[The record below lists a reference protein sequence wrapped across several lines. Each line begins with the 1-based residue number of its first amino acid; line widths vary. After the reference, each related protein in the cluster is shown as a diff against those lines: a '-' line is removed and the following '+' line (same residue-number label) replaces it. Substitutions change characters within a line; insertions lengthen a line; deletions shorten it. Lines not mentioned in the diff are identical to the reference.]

1 VFFLVVRNLQV
12 VAGFPPLA
20 AGTAMLPLTVL
31 MLLLSARAGALAQR
45 IGPRIPMTLGPIVCA
60 GALLLLARIGAH
72 ASYVHTVL
80 PAVLLLGL
88 GLSLTVAPLTAT
100 ALGALDDRYAG
111 VASGINNAVAR
122 AAGLLAVAV
131 LPLAAGLGTGSLTD
145 AAALAPTYRTAM
157 LLCAG
162 VLLGGAATAFTA
174 IPTRGGQPD
183 PTQTTPAPPPSSPV
197 RFHCA
202 IAGPPLHPKPPLPA
216 PGP

>member
-1 VFFLVVRNLQV
+1 MLLF
-12 VAGFPPLA
+12 A
-20 AGTAMLPLTVL
+20 AGLTALV
-31 MLLLSARAGALAQR
+31 S
-45 IGPRIPMTLGPIVCA
+45 
-60 GALLLLARIGAH
+60 
-72 ASYVHTVL
+72 
-80 PAVLLLGL
+80 
-88 GLSLTVAPLTAT
+88 PLTA
-100 ALGALDDRYAG
+100 AVLQAAPDRHAG

-145 AAALAPTYRTAM
+145 AAALAPTYRTTM